1 MRKGKTRALAIVLAI
16 GMIFTLMPNVSVR
29 AEDMVQS
36 EPVVEAQTT
45 SEEGVETPVV
55 EEQPEAVVPEVTE
68 PEVTE
73 PEAVVPEAAEPEPE
87 WQPGRGPLREQDSSS
102 F

>member
-29 AEDMVQS
+29 AEDMGQP
-36 EPVVEAQTT
+36 EAVVEAQAA
-45 SEEGVETPVV
+45 SEGGVETPVV

-68 PEVTE
+68 S
-73 PEAVVPEAAEPEPE
+73 A
-87 WQPGRGPLREQDSSS
+87 
-102 F
+102 